1 MATWQLVALGPTEPA
16 TCRRQLTPHSGSSAR
31 LVCCRLC
38 FTEAGL
44 LACAAPTPA
53 PAPTG
58 LPSNSAGLKRPD
70 PRLAC
75 CP

>member
-44 LACAAPTPA
+44 LACAAPPH
-53 PAPTG
+53 P
-58 LPSNSAGLKRPD
+58 RPHGAAQQQRW
-70 PRLAC
+70 PETS
-75 CP
+75 